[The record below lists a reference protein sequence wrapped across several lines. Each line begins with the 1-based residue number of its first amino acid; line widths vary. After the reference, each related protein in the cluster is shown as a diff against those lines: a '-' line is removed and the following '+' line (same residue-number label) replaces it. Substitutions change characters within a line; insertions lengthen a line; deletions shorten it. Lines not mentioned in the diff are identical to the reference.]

1 MFDILTAILYNEDM
15 DLLGK
20 KPLETPRTTAEVQFL
35 SHLQQVGQET
45 AALLQKDAVLMLQ
58 ERHDA
63 AFCSGVCF
71 GAQLAVQ
78 LTEGY

>member
-1 MFDILTAILYNEDM
+1 MLDILTAILYNEDM

-35 SHLQQVGQET
+35 SHLRQTGHET
-45 AALLQKDAVLMLQ
+45 AALLQKDVVLMLQ

-63 AFCSGVCF
+63 AFRSGVCF
-71 GAQLAVQ
+71 GTQLAIQ
-78 LTEGY
+78 LTEDF